1 MFIVHVRKQ
10 IKVLNWG
17 THRVCAK
24 NQTKH
29 HHHHH
34 NYHITHQPEKPLSK
48 SSWLRLKIYNSVL
61 TIAPA
66 LLPVPTVYRL
76 YPKVQTIFLSE
87 ARNNVV
93 VFFVHILLKQQ
104 LLVCFLFRKQYYE
117 LFSTNITE
125 SWHQYY
131 LSQHGSATP
140 DITIYIK

>member
-17 THRVCAK
+17 THRLCAK

-48 SSWLRLKIYNSVL
+48 SSWLRLKIYFRL

-66 LLPVPTVYRL
+66 LLPVPTVYRGSW
-76 YPKVQTIFLSE
+76 LSQSANNFFIRSKKQCSCLFCSHFIE
-87 ARNNVV
+87 ATVTCM
-93 VFFVHILLKQQ
+93 FFVQKTILWIVQYKYHR
-104 LLVCFLFRKQYYE
+104 VMASVLF
-117 LFSTNITE
+117 ITA
-125 SWHQYY
+125 W
-131 LSQHGSATP
+131 
-140 DITIYIK
+140 

>member
-17 THRVCAK
+17 THRLCAK

-48 SSWLRLKIYNSVL
+48 SSWLRLKIYNSVYPSHRL
-61 TIAPA
+61 YYQY
-66 LLPVPTVYRL
+66 LLCTGVHD

-117 LFSTNITE
+117 LFSTNITVMA
-125 SWHQYY
+125 SV
-131 LSQHGSATP
+131 LF
-140 DITIYIK
+140 ITAW